1 MSLKEFNTMV
11 GALLVSSIRYG
22 SGYGYN
28 NDADEYV
35 TARGFTNTYNMILSK
50 MGTTNDMEYFKLGGT
65 PLNEAILV
73 SRDLMRKFR
82 KEKNIQIMNFIC
94 VTDGESNA
102 STYVTNRRGYGNQ
115 LLTDQFPT
123 HSSRN
128 TTTIFVDEETRMQT
142 TINFND
148 GGIGVTG
155 MFARMVK
162 ESEQAKFVG
171 FYIANSSYDIRNA
184 IYRYLPWSKQD
195 KARAD
200 MSKAGSIVIPDM
212 LNFHEFYLI
221 RGGKN
226 LEAQQA
232 KFDEAKDMKKG
243 QLARAFISAQNKR
256 GTSRVILGR
265 FIEKIA
271 A

>member
-1 MSLKEFNTMV
+1 MK
-11 GALLVSSIRYG
+11 
-22 SGYGYN
+22 
-28 NDADEYV
+28 
-35 TARGFTNTYNMILSK
+35 
-50 MGTTNDMEYFKLGGT
+50 
-65 PLNEAILV
+65 
-73 SRDLMRKFR
+73 KFR

-94 VTDGESNA
+94 ITDGESNCSA
-102 STYVTNRRGYGNQ
+102 YVTNRRGYGNQ
-115 LLTDQFPT
+115 LLTDQFPAY
-123 HSSRN
+123 SSKN
-128 TTTIFVDEETRMQT
+128 VTTIFVDEETRMQT
-142 TINFND
+142 TINFQD

-155 MFARMVK
+155 MFARMVR

-171 FYIANSSYDIRNA
+171 FFIANSAYDIRNA

-195 KARAD
+195 KARTD

-243 QLARAFISAQNKR
+243 QLTRAFISAQNKR